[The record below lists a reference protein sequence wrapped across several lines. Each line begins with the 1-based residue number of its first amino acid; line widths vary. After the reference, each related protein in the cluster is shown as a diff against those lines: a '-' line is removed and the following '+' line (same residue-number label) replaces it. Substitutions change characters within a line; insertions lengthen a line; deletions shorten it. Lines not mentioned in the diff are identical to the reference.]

1 MMTQQ
6 IEAGQVCLVAQAPAA
21 GDAEFLRTSGR
32 QVRKTRERRGMT
44 RKLVA
49 RDSGV
54 SERHL
59 VHLEGGEGNVSVI
72 LLRHDA
78 FNRLRRLVGR

>member
-1 MMTQQ
+1 
-6 IEAGQVCLVAQAPAA
+6 
-21 GDAEFLRTSGR
+21 
-32 QVRKTRERRGMT
+32 MT